1 MEPTEHNRRAWDEVH
16 RRRADVMAER
26 LAIPAPVRERLPE
39 LSGKHV
45 LHLQCATGE
54 STAQL
59 IELGALVTG
68 VDVSEEALAVA
79 REPAPTAALI
89 QADVQELP
97 LQLQRGRFDLVYT
110 GGGVLAWLHDLDAW
124 LQGVVTALRP
134 GARFL
139 LYDGHPVGACLDLT
153 LRWREDYF
161 DEQPQANVGWGH
173 FELPGEPA
181 QEQKVER
188 FWRLGEIVTA
198 VAKSGLLLRSLEE
211 FPEFDPWRH
220 RDRRVPG
227 DFILIA
233 DKHAA

>member
-16 RRRADVMAER
+16 RRRTDVMAER
-26 LAIPAPVRERLPE
+26 LGIPVPVRERLPDIG
-39 LSGKHV
+39 GKHV

-59 IELGALVTG
+59 VELGALVTG
-68 VDVSEEALAVA
+68 VDISEEAMAVA
-79 REPAPTAALI
+79 RERAPTAALI
-89 QADVQELP
+89 QADVQQLP
-97 LQLQRGRFDLVYT
+97 LQLQRSRFDLVYT
-110 GGGVLAWLHDLDAW
+110 GGGVLVWLHDLDAW
-124 LQGVVTALRP
+124 LHGIVAALRP
-134 GARFL
+134 GGRFL
-139 LYDGHPVGACLDLT
+139 LYDGHPVGSCLDLT

-161 DEQPQANVGWGH
+161 DEQPQPNVGWGH
-173 FELPGEPA
+173 FDLPGTPA

-188 FWRLGEIVTA
+188 FWRLGQVVTA
-198 VAKSGLLLRSLEE
+198 VAESGLLVRSLEE

-233 DKHAA
+233 DKHA